1 MDKKNK
7 VPGCDRLTRPEEIE
21 ELKKYLRK
29 VKDVQEEYVENEFNN
44 LEAPGIT
51 TGLFPKVNELPE
63 TIVELDTKKNIENLY
78 NTVHTVPGNK
88 NQNLDLREI
97 LGGDMELGREVEK
110 IEDQRKI
117 NLNQVSEKLVGEFKT
132 TELEDRVE
140 RIQNNQEVEL
150 NKVSEKLDSGSF
162 KNPELENRVEKI
174 KDNQEVELNKIS
186 EKLDGEFKNPELMT
200 HVEKIKTEEVS
211 ELYDAEYSVPDNQGG
226 KVTSLGD
233 QILKLHDS
241 RNTELRDKVEGL
253 KEGEFK
259 EPGLTSFID
268 ELDDNRNTELGDK
281 IENLKTGAFKNPEL
295 EDRVESL
302 SKDKEV
308 SELYDSEYSVPNNQ
322 GGEVS
327 WLYESVYATPDNQ
340 GGEIKSL
347 EDNKEKLE
355 GIEEVDNL
363 SKYEKIF
370 KVLDDIEERDGVNE
384 YINKLRSLISAYLVN
399 DSINQTQAQ
408 QYLDKLQGCFIEY
421 HDEGLERLA
430 QNNPEGDKR
439 LYYIDNNEDPENI
452 RSTFK
457 VHQNLEPIS
466 KKLDKKGGDTPIV
479 DGTERIKGDYNY
491 LDVNYNPAEYPGRV
505 DQARKVFNNKIKKNA
520 LGIPGLSDK
529 IPDSEYLNDLI
540 DNQPR
545 VDQEYDFINNSND
558 SYISEKADQQFRK
571 HQNLEKIAQ
580 NNPGE
585 ARETDG
591 DYDFVGNNEDPK
603 NIESTF
609 KLHQNLKEIAPV
621 NPGEARETDGD
632 YDFVGESENKARQ
645 HIGARE
651 DGTKVKSGT
660 YLRPYYELPFLSEL
674 RNGTAVSANLGNTLS
689 SFGVDDMGVTNIN
702 SYIRQI
708 AEWVGDLSAGTGLRE
723 MLINETLHLLVA
735 LRRQL
740 EEVTN
745 ANKDRLPG
753 NNNELVSSLIQGGVS
768 GAINSAIDAGI
779 NAISARPETDQ
790 PLNRPRIDIN
800 GERNTTPTTAAN
812 NRVEWGVT
820 GKGESGLSLKKIGQ
834 NFVNSFWSGEGEGFK
849 DNYTEFKSGYML
861 GQGIYTTL
869 MDLCGEK
876 NPGNIES
883 VESLKDLLKKSPYIT
898 TPSKFGT
905 IQDGL
910 YRTTTLDTNSN
921 WEIIL
926 EPFCSDT
933 MNGGFSYLPA
943 IQEINTENYYRHGVI
958 THYNKWIPFIN
969 FSLQKSRLNSKTLGL
984 FDGEISYPVSAELMN
999 ELRLTIVDDQYKSWR
1014 HYFQKCMDVS
1024 VYNSQAH
1031 SSDYYNYG
1039 RYNDITETTT
1049 ERKGYNYL
1057 ETTTTATYT
1066 EYSNV
1071 FIPTAVDKSNICVA
1085 FYKNITFRIRIYV
1098 MTPQFSTIR
1107 KFDLLCVLKD
1117 FTEEYEGDIDAPG
1130 PDLNLVFSIVGEN
1143 PDNKETDYNER
1154 IIDWDKFGKKEF
1166 YSISST
1172 TQTRVSTAYKI
1183 TYEILE

>member
-140 RIQNNQEVEL
+140 RIQDNQEVEL
-150 NKVSEKLDSGSF
+150 NKVSEKLDSGSFKNPKLENRVEKIKDNQEVKLNKVSEKLDGEF

-268 ELDDNRNTELGDK
+268 ELDDNRNTELENK
-281 IENLKTGAFKNPEL
+281 IENLKTGAFKNSEL

-430 QNNPEGDKR
+430 QNNPEGNKR
-439 LYYIDNNEDPENI
+439 LQYIDNNEDPNNI
-452 RSTFK
+452 ESTFK
-457 VHQNLEPIS
+457 SHQNLKE
-466 KKLDKKGGDTPIV
+466 
-479 DGTERIKGDYNY
+479 
-491 LDVNYNPAEYPGRV
+491 
-505 DQARKVFNNKIKKNA
+505 
-520 LGIPGLSDK
+520 
-529 IPDSEYLNDLI
+529 
-540 DNQPR
+540 
-545 VDQEYDFINNSND
+545 
-558 SYISEKADQQFRK
+558 
-571 HQNLEKIAQ
+571 IAQ
-580 NNPGE
+580 NNPE
-585 ARETDG
+585 G
-591 DYDFVGNNEDPK
+591 DTSLQYIDNNEDPRK
-603 NIESTF
+603 IRSKF

-651 DGTKVKSGT
+651 DGTRVKSGT

-689 SFGVDDMGVTNIN
+689 SFGVNDMGVTNIN

-740 EEVTN
+740 EVVTN

-753 NNNELVSSLIQGGVS
+753 NNNGLVSSLIQGGVS

-790 PLNRPRIDIN
+790 PLNRPRIDTD

-812 NRVEWGVT
+812 NRVEWSVT
-820 GKGESGLSLKKIGQ
+820 EKGESGLLLKKIGQ

-1031 SSDYYNYG
+1031 EADYYGISSINKK
-1039 RYNDITETTT
+1039 TTIVNT
-1049 ERKGYNYL
+1049 NLYFENGSMGIS
-1057 ETTTTATYT
+1057 TTTATHKT
-1066 EYSNV
+1066 SLGYSVDNDSKLY
-1071 FIPTAVDKSNICVA
+1071 IPTAVDKSNICVA

-1130 PDLNLVFSIVGEN
+1130 PDLNLVFSVVGEN
-1143 PDNKETDYNER
+1143 PDNNIEKIRQEKLE
-1154 IIDWDKFGKKEF
+1154 WEKFDNSQNKSIE
-1166 YSISST
+1166 YYHQVTSISPTST
-1172 TQTRVSTAYKI
+1172 TLINVIQ
-1183 TYEILE
+1183 

>member
-140 RIQNNQEVEL
+140 RIQDNQEVEL

-268 ELDDNRNTELGDK
+268 ELDDNRNTELENK

-308 SELYDSEYSVPNNQ
+308 SELYDSEYSVPDNQ

-558 SYISEKADQQFRK
+558 SYISEKADQQQFRK

-580 NNPGE
+580 N
-585 ARETDG
+585 
-591 DYDFVGNNEDPK
+591 
-603 NIESTF
+603 
-609 KLHQNLKEIAPV
+609 

-651 DGTKVKSGT
+651 DGTRVKSGT

-740 EEVTN
+740 EVVTN

-1130 PDLNLVFSIVGEN
+1130 PDLNLVFSVVGEN
-1143 PDNKETDYNER
+1143 PDNNIEKERQEKLNWGNFDNSQNISIEYYQDTVT
-1154 IIDWDKFGKKEF
+1154 
-1166 YSISST
+1166 SISPTST
-1172 TQTRVSTAYKI
+1172 TLINVIQ
-1183 TYEILE
+1183 

>member
-88 NQNLDLREI
+88 NQNLDLRNNIEI
-97 LGGDMELGREVEK
+97 LGGDFKELELGRGVEK
-110 IEDQRKI
+110 IEDKRKI
-117 NLNQVSEKLVGEFKT
+117 NLNQVSEKLDGEFKNP
-132 TELEDRVE
+132 ELEDRVE
-140 RIQNNQEVEL
+140 RIQDNQEVEL
-150 NKVSEKLDSGSF
+150 NKVSEKLD
-162 KNPELENRVEKI
+162 
-174 KDNQEVELNKIS
+174 
-186 EKLDGEFKNPELMT
+186 GEFKNPELRT

-241 RNTELRDKVEGL
+241 RNTELGDKVEEL

-268 ELDDNRNTELGDK
+268 ELDDNRNTELENK

-327 WLYESVYATPDNQ
+327 WLYESVYATPNNQ

-421 HDEGLERLA
+421 HDEGLEILA

-491 LDVNYNPAEYPGRV
+491 LDINYNPADYPDRV
-505 DQARKVFNNKIKKNA
+505 DQAKKVFNNKIKKDA

-529 IPDSEYLNDLI
+529 IPNSEYLNDLI

-571 HQNLEKIAQ
+571 HQNLKRLAQ
-580 NNPGE
+580 NNPEGNKRLQYIDNNEDPRKIRRIFKVHQNLKEIASVNSGE

-591 DYDFVGNNEDPK
+591 DYDF
-603 NIESTF
+603 I
-609 KLHQNLKEIAPV
+609 
-621 NPGEARETDGD
+621 
-632 YDFVGESENKARQ
+632 GESENKARQ

-689 SFGVDDMGVTNIN
+689 SFGVNDMGVTNIN

-740 EEVTN
+740 EVVTN

-753 NNNELVSSLIQGGVS
+753 NNNGLVSSLIQGGVS

-790 PLNRPRIDIN
+790 PLNRPRIDAN

-812 NRVEWGVT
+812 NRVEWSVT

-958 THYNKWIPFIN
+958 THYNRWIPFIN

-984 FDGEISYPVSAELMN
+984 FDGEISYPVSAELTN

-1031 SSDYYNYG
+1031 SSDYYGISSINHK
-1039 RYNDITETTT
+1039 TTNVNT
-1049 ERKGYNYL
+1049 NLYFENRSMGIS
-1057 ETTTTATYT
+1057 TTTATHKT
-1066 EYSNV
+1066 SLGYSVDNDSKLY
-1071 FIPTAVDKSNICVA
+1071 IPTAVDKSNICVA

-1130 PDLNLVFSIVGEN
+1130 PDLNLVFSVVGEN
-1143 PDNKETDYNER
+1143 PDNNIEKVRQEKLNWENFNDSRN
-1154 IIDWDKFGKKEF
+1154 I
-1166 YSISST
+1166 SIEYYHQDTVTST
-1172 TQTRVSTAYKI
+1172 STALI
-1183 TYEILE
+1183 NVIQ

>member
-1 MDKKNK
+1 M
-7 VPGCDRLTRPEEIE
+7 
-21 ELKKYLRK
+21 
-29 VKDVQEEYVENEFNN
+29 
-44 LEAPGIT
+44 
-51 TGLFPKVNELPE
+51 
-63 TIVELDTKKNIENLY
+63 
-78 NTVHTVPGNK
+78 
-88 NQNLDLREI
+88 
-97 LGGDMELGREVEK
+97 
-110 IEDQRKI
+110 
-117 NLNQVSEKLVGEFKT
+117 
-132 TELEDRVE
+132 
-140 RIQNNQEVEL
+140 
-150 NKVSEKLDSGSF
+150 
-162 KNPELENRVEKI
+162 
-174 KDNQEVELNKIS
+174 
-186 EKLDGEFKNPELMT
+186 
-200 HVEKIKTEEVS
+200 
-211 ELYDAEYSVPDNQGG
+211 
-226 KVTSLGD
+226 
-233 QILKLHDS
+233 
-241 RNTELRDKVEGL
+241 
-253 KEGEFK
+253 
-259 EPGLTSFID
+259 
-268 ELDDNRNTELGDK
+268 
-281 IENLKTGAFKNPEL
+281 
-295 EDRVESL
+295 

-308 SELYDSEYSVPNNQ
+308 SELYDSEYSVPDNQ

-384 YINKLRSLISAYLVN
+384 YINKLRSVISAYLVN

-591 DYDFVGNNEDPK
+591 DYDFVG
-603 NIESTF
+603 
-609 KLHQNLKEIAPV
+609 
-621 NPGEARETDGD
+621 
-632 YDFVGESENKARQ
+632 ESENKARQ

-651 DGTKVKSGT
+651 DGTRVKSGT

-812 NRVEWGVT
+812 NRVEWSVT

-1130 PDLNLVFSIVGEN
+1130 PDLNLVFSVVGEN
-1143 PDNKETDYNER
+1143 PDNNIEKVRQEKLNWENFDDSRN
-1154 IIDWDKFGKKEF
+1154 I
-1166 YSISST
+1166 SIEYYHQDTVTSTST
-1172 TQTRVSTAYKI
+1172 TLINVIQ
-1183 TYEILE
+1183 

>member
-63 TIVELDTKKNIENLY
+63 TIVELETKKNIENLY

-88 NQNLDLREI
+88 NQNLDLRNNIEI
-97 LGGDMELGREVEK
+97 LSGDFKELELGREVEK
-110 IEDQRKI
+110 IEDKRKI

-140 RIQNNQEVEL
+140 RIQ
-150 NKVSEKLDSGSF
+150 
-162 KNPELENRVEKI
+162 
-174 KDNQEVELNKIS
+174 DNQEVELNKIS
-186 EKLDGEFKNPELMT
+186 EKLDSGSFKNPELRT

-226 KVTSLGD
+226 KITSLGD

-308 SELYDSEYSVPNNQ
+308 SELYDSEYSVPDNQ

-347 EDNKEKLE
+347 EDNNKRKEKLE

-457 VHQNLEPIS
+457 VHQNLEKIS
-466 KKLDKKGGDTPIV
+466 Q
-479 DGTERIKGDYNY
+479 N
-491 LDVNYNPAEYPGRV
+491 NPEGETRLQY
-505 DQARKVFNNKIKKNA
+505 
-520 LGIPGLSDK
+520 
-529 IPDSEYLNDLI
+529 I
-540 DNQPR
+540 DNNEDPKNIIGTFK
-545 VDQEYDFINNSND
+545 V
-558 SYISEKADQQFRK
+558 
-571 HQNLEKIAQ
+571 HQNSLERLAQ
-580 NNPGE
+580 NNPE
-585 ARETDG
+585 G
-591 DYDFVGNNEDPK
+591 DKRLQYIDNNNKDPK

-651 DGTKVKSGT
+651 DGTRVKSGT

-790 PLNRPRIDIN
+790 PLNRPRIDTN

-820 GKGESGLSLKKIGQ
+820 EKGESGLSLKKIGQ

-849 DNYTEFKSGYML
+849 DNYTQFQSGYML

-958 THYNKWIPFIN
+958 THYNRWIPFIN

-984 FDGEISYPVSAELMN
+984 FDGEISYPVSAELTN

-1031 SSDYYNYG
+1031 EADYYGISSTN
-1039 RYNDITETTT
+1039 NKTTIVNT
-1049 ERKGYNYL
+1049 NLYFENGSMGIS
-1057 ETTTTATYT
+1057 TTTATHKT
-1066 EYSNV
+1066 SLGYSVDNDSKLY
-1071 FIPTAVDKSNICVA
+1071 IPTAVDKSNICVA

-1130 PDLNLVFSIVGEN
+1130 PDLNLVFSVVGEN
-1143 PDNKETDYNER
+1143 PDNNIEKIRQEKLE
-1154 IIDWDKFGKKEF
+1154 WEKFDKSQNKSIE
-1166 YSISST
+1166 YYHQVTSISPTST
-1172 TQTRVSTAYKI
+1172 TLINVIQ
-1183 TYEILE
+1183 

>member
-88 NQNLDLREI
+88 NQNLDLRNNIEI
-97 LGGDMELGREVEK
+97 LSGDFKELELEREVEK

-117 NLNQVSEKLVGEFKT
+117 NLNQVSEKLVGEFKI

-140 RIQNNQEVEL
+140 RIQDNQEVEL
-150 NKVSEKLDSGSF
+150 NKVSEKLD
-162 KNPELENRVEKI
+162 
-174 KDNQEVELNKIS
+174 
-186 EKLDGEFKNPELMT
+186 GEFKNPELRT

-430 QNNPEGDKR
+430 QNNPEGDKS

-457 VHQNLEPIS
+457 VHQNLKE
-466 KKLDKKGGDTPIV
+466 
-479 DGTERIKGDYNY
+479 
-491 LDVNYNPAEYPGRV
+491 
-505 DQARKVFNNKIKKNA
+505 
-520 LGIPGLSDK
+520 
-529 IPDSEYLNDLI
+529 
-540 DNQPR
+540 
-545 VDQEYDFINNSND
+545 
-558 SYISEKADQQFRK
+558 
-571 HQNLEKIAQ
+571 IAPV
-580 NNPGE
+580 NPGE
-585 ARETDG
+585 ARETDR
-591 DYDFVGNNEDPK
+591 DYDFIGNNEDPK

-609 KLHQNLKEIAPV
+609 KLHQNLKEIAQNNPEGDTSLQYIDNNEDPNNIESTFKSHQNLEEIASV
-621 NPGEARETDGD
+621 NSGEARETDGD
-632 YDFVGESENKARQ
+632 YDFIGESENKARQ

-689 SFGVDDMGVTNIN
+689 SFGVNDMGVTNIN

-790 PLNRPRIDIN
+790 PLNRPRIDTN

-812 NRVEWGVT
+812 NRVEWSVT

-958 THYNKWIPFIN
+958 THYNRWIPFIN

-984 FDGEISYPVSAELMN
+984 FDGEISYPVSAELTN

-1031 SSDYYNYG
+1031 EADYYGISSINKK
-1039 RYNDITETTT
+1039 TTIVNT
-1049 ERKGYNYL
+1049 NLYFENGSMRIS
-1057 ETTTTATYT
+1057 TTTATHKT
-1066 EYSNV
+1066 SLGYSVDNDSKLY
-1071 FIPTAVDKSNICVA
+1071 IPTAVDKSNICVA

-1130 PDLNLVFSIVGEN
+1130 PDLNLVFSVVGEN
-1143 PDNKETDYNER
+1143 PDNNIEKVRQEKLNWGNFDNSKNKSIEYYKDT
-1154 IIDWDKFGKKEF
+1154 IT
-1166 YSISST
+1166 SISPT
-1172 TQTRVSTAYKI
+1172 STALI
-1183 TYEILE
+1183 NVIQ

>member
-88 NQNLDLREI
+88 NQNLDLRNNIEI
-97 LGGDMELGREVEK
+97 LGGDFKELELGREVEK

-117 NLNQVSEKLVGEFKT
+117 NLNQVSEKLDGEFKT

-150 NKVSEKLDSGSF
+150 NKVSEKLD
-162 KNPELENRVEKI
+162 
-174 KDNQEVELNKIS
+174 
-186 EKLDGEFKNPELMT
+186 GEFKNPELRT

-241 RNTELRDKVEGL
+241 RNTELGDKVEEL

-308 SELYDSEYSVPNNQ
+308 SELYDSEYSVPDNQ

-457 VHQNLEPIS
+457 VHQNLKE
-466 KKLDKKGGDTPIV
+466 
-479 DGTERIKGDYNY
+479 
-491 LDVNYNPAEYPGRV
+491 
-505 DQARKVFNNKIKKNA
+505 
-520 LGIPGLSDK
+520 
-529 IPDSEYLNDLI
+529 
-540 DNQPR
+540 
-545 VDQEYDFINNSND
+545 
-558 SYISEKADQQFRK
+558 
-571 HQNLEKIAQ
+571 IAQ

-591 DYDFVGNNEDPK
+591 DYDFIDNNEDPN

-609 KLHQNLKEIAPV
+609 KAHQNLELIASNNPEGNKRLQYIDNEDLENIRSTFKVHQNLKEIAQN

-632 YDFVGESENKARQ
+632 YDFIDNNKDPENIRSTFKLHQNLKEIASVKPGEARETDGDYDFIGNKDAAKR

-689 SFGVDDMGVTNIN
+689 SFGVNDMGVTNIN

-740 EEVTN
+740 EVVTN

-753 NNNELVSSLIQGGVS
+753 NNNGLVSSLIQGGVS

-790 PLNRPRIDIN
+790 PLNRPRIDAN

-812 NRVEWGVT
+812 NRVEWT
-820 GKGESGLSLKKIGQ
+820 IQKPLEREYFKNFGK

-849 DNYTEFKSGYML
+849 DNYTQFQSGYML

-869 MDLCGEK
+869 MDLCKGT
-876 NPGNIES
+876 NPSNINS
-883 VESLKDLLKKSPYIT
+883 VEDLKNILKSSPYIT

-1039 RYNDITETTT
+1039 RYNDTTETTT

>member
-140 RIQNNQEVEL
+140 RIQ
-150 NKVSEKLDSGSF
+150 
-162 KNPELENRVEKI
+162 
-174 KDNQEVELNKIS
+174 DNQEVELNKIS
-186 EKLDGEFKNPELMT
+186 EKLDGEFKNPELRT
-200 HVEKIKTEEVS
+200 YVEKIKTEEVS

-308 SELYDSEYSVPNNQ
+308 SELYDSEYSVPDNQ

-430 QNNPEGDKR
+430 QNNPEGNKR
-439 LYYIDNNEDPENI
+439 LQYIDNNEDPNNI
-452 RSTFK
+452 ESTFK
-457 VHQNLEPIS
+457 SHQNLKEIS
-466 KKLDKKGGDTPIV
+466 
-479 DGTERIKGDYNY
+479 
-491 LDVNYNPAEYPGRV
+491 
-505 DQARKVFNNKIKKNA
+505 
-520 LGIPGLSDK
+520 
-529 IPDSEYLNDLI
+529 
-540 DNQPR
+540 
-545 VDQEYDFINNSND
+545 
-558 SYISEKADQQFRK
+558 
-571 HQNLEKIAQ
+571 Q
-580 NNPGE
+580 NNPDGE
-585 ARETDG
+585 TRLQYID
-591 DYDFVGNNEDPK
+591 NNEDPRK
-603 NIESTF
+603 IKSKF

-651 DGTKVKSGT
+651 DGTRVKSGT

-689 SFGVDDMGVTNIN
+689 SFGVNDMGVTNIN

-812 NRVEWGVT
+812 NRAEWT
-820 GKGESGLSLKKIGQ
+820 SQKPLEREYFKNFGK
-834 NFVNSFWSGEGEGFK
+834 NFVNSFWSGEGEGFDYPGFK
-849 DNYTEFKSGYML
+849 ANYMM

-1031 SSDYYNYG
+1031 GADYYGISSINHKTTNVNTDLYFKNSRSMEISTTVITNNTSLG
-1039 RYNDITETTT
+1039 YSVDNDS
-1049 ERKGYNYL
+1049 KLY
-1057 ETTTTATYT
+1057 
-1066 EYSNV
+1066 
-1071 FIPTAVDKSNICVA
+1071 IPTAVDKSNICVA

-1117 FTEEYEGDIDAPG
+1117 FMEEYEGDIDAPG
-1130 PDLNLVFSIVGEN
+1130 PDLNLVFSVVGEN
-1143 PDNKETDYNER
+1143 PDNDIEKIRQEKL
-1154 IIDWDKFGKKEF
+1154 DWGNFNNSKNISIEYYHQDTVT
-1166 YSISST
+1166 SISTST
-1172 TQTRVSTAYKI
+1172 TSYNVMIQ
-1183 TYEILE
+1183 

>member
-140 RIQNNQEVEL
+140 RIQDNQEVEL
-150 NKVSEKLDSGSF
+150 NKISEKLDSGSF

-186 EKLDGEFKNPELMT
+186 EKLDGEFKNPELRT
-200 HVEKIKTEEVS
+200 YVEKIKTEEVS

-308 SELYDSEYSVPNNQ
+308 SELYDSEYSVPDNQ

-430 QNNPEGDKR
+430 QNNPEGNKR
-439 LYYIDNNEDPENI
+439 LQYIDNNEDPNNI
-452 RSTFK
+452 ESTFK
-457 VHQNLEPIS
+457 SHQNLKE
-466 KKLDKKGGDTPIV
+466 
-479 DGTERIKGDYNY
+479 
-491 LDVNYNPAEYPGRV
+491 
-505 DQARKVFNNKIKKNA
+505 
-520 LGIPGLSDK
+520 
-529 IPDSEYLNDLI
+529 
-540 DNQPR
+540 
-545 VDQEYDFINNSND
+545 
-558 SYISEKADQQFRK
+558 
-571 HQNLEKIAQ
+571 IAQ
-580 NNPGE
+580 NNPE
-585 ARETDG
+585 G
-591 DYDFVGNNEDPK
+591 DTSLQYIDNNEDPRK
-603 NIESTF
+603 IRSKF

-651 DGTKVKSGT
+651 DGTRVKSGT

-689 SFGVDDMGVTNIN
+689 SFGVNDMGVTNIN

-812 NRVEWGVT
+812 NRAEWT
-820 GKGESGLSLKKIGQ
+820 SQKPLEREYFKNFGK
-834 NFVNSFWSGEGEGFK
+834 NFVNSFWSGEGEGFDYPGFK
-849 DNYTEFKSGYML
+849 ANYMM

-1031 SSDYYNYG
+1031 GADYYGISSINHKTTNVNTDLYFKNSRSMEISTTVITNNTSLG
-1039 RYNDITETTT
+1039 YSVDNDS
-1049 ERKGYNYL
+1049 KLY
-1057 ETTTTATYT
+1057 
-1066 EYSNV
+1066 
-1071 FIPTAVDKSNICVA
+1071 IPTAVDKSNICVA

-1117 FTEEYEGDIDAPG
+1117 FMEEYEGDIDAPG
-1130 PDLNLVFSIVGEN
+1130 PDLNLVFSVVGEN
-1143 PDNKETDYNER
+1143 PDNDIEKIRQEKL
-1154 IIDWDKFGKKEF
+1154 DWGNFNNSKNISIEYYHQDTVT
-1166 YSISST
+1166 SISTST
-1172 TQTRVSTAYKI
+1172 TSYNVMIQ
-1183 TYEILE
+1183 

>member
-140 RIQNNQEVEL
+140 RIQDNQEVEL

-308 SELYDSEYSVPNNQ
+308 SELYDSEYSVPDNQ
-322 GGEVS
+322 GGEVN

-430 QNNPEGDKR
+430 QNNPEGNKR

-457 VHQNLEPIS
+457 VHQNLKEIS
-466 KKLDKKGGDTPIV
+466 
-479 DGTERIKGDYNY
+479 
-491 LDVNYNPAEYPGRV
+491 
-505 DQARKVFNNKIKKNA
+505 
-520 LGIPGLSDK
+520 
-529 IPDSEYLNDLI
+529 
-540 DNQPR
+540 
-545 VDQEYDFINNSND
+545 
-558 SYISEKADQQFRK
+558 
-571 HQNLEKIAQ
+571 Q
-580 NNPGE
+580 NNPE
-585 ARETDG
+585 G
-591 DYDFVGNNEDPK
+591 DTSLQYIDNNEDPK

-674 RNGTAVSANLGNTLS
+674 RNGTAISANLGNTLS
-689 SFGVDDMGVTNIN
+689 SFGVNDMGVTNIN

-790 PLNRPRIDIN
+790 PLNRPRIDTN

-1031 SSDYYNYG
+1031 EADYYNYG

-1130 PDLNLVFSIVGEN
+1130 PDLNLVFSVVGEN

>member
-110 IEDQRKI
+110 IEDKRKI

-140 RIQNNQEVEL
+140 RIQDNQEVEL

-308 SELYDSEYSVPNNQ
+308 SELYDSEYSVPDNQ

-591 DYDFVGNNEDPK
+591 DYDFVG
-603 NIESTF
+603 
-609 KLHQNLKEIAPV
+609 
-621 NPGEARETDGD
+621 
-632 YDFVGESENKARQ
+632 ESENKARQ

-651 DGTKVKSGT
+651 DGTRVKSGT

-689 SFGVDDMGVTNIN
+689 SFGVNDMGVTNIN

-812 NRVEWGVT
+812 NRVEWSVT

-1031 SSDYYNYG
+1031 EADYYGISSINKK
-1039 RYNDITETTT
+1039 TTIVNT
-1049 ERKGYNYL
+1049 KGIS
-1057 ETTTTATYT
+1057 TTTATHKT
-1066 EYSNV
+1066 SLGYSVDNDSKLY
-1071 FIPTAVDKSNICVA
+1071 IPTAVDKSNICVA

-1130 PDLNLVFSIVGEN
+1130 PDLNLVFSVVGEN
-1143 PDNKETDYNER
+1143 PDNNIEKERQEKLNWGNFDNSRNISIEYYQDTVT
-1154 IIDWDKFGKKEF
+1154 
-1166 YSISST
+1166 SISPTST
-1172 TQTRVSTAYKI
+1172 TLINVIQ
-1183 TYEILE
+1183 